1 MKTAYTLLITQE
13 FVVFNLAHGPHTYLW
28 KELHVGNMSDG
39 DEQQSLSQSI
49 KGRLQEGVQNSV
61 FKDKGLLDPDTV
73 IDEDRI
79 VGRDQ
84 QLDDIITYLRPA
96 LQGNRPPNMLLY
108 GPSGTGKSL
117 IINAVCQQVQEL
129 ANAQGDRFGVIR
141 VNCQTIKSHDRAVY
155 RLVESAAIGVGV
167 DPGVPE
173 SGVSTDQKLN
183 RFYEILSENF
193 DSVIIILD
201 EVDLLVGRQR
211 DPNDE
216 PAYSKLLYQLSRASQ
231 LGRIEGDVSVAALTN
246 DPRFME
252 NLDGR
257 AESSFNPQDIVFPD
271 YDANQ
276 LQAILGRRRD
286 AYRDDVLED
295 GIIPL
300 SSAYAAQDHGD
311 ARKAIDLFR
320 KAGEIADR
328 QGEDRVREEHVRGAQ
343 KEAERDRTLTQM
355 QGLSTQKKLSL
366 YATAIVPVYSQR
378 NLNAVPST
386 VAYRVYQYITDILDT
401 DEKSRDSYLRY
412 MSEAE
417 TYNFVTSDKRGRGY
431 GSGVHK
437 EYTFVDDPE
446 VVAETLQS
454 DIRLEEIENDEDLIR
469 SVVNAQID
477 DFFDGR

>member
-1 MKTAYTLLITQE
+1 MAD
-13 FVVFNLAHGPHTYLW
+13 
-28 KELHVGNMSDG
+28 GND
-39 DEQQSLSQSI
+39 QQSLSQSI

-61 FKDKGLLDPDTV
+61 FRDKALLDPDTV

-84 QLDDIITYLRPA
+84 QLDDIITFLRPI

-117 IINAVCQQVQEL
+117 IINAVCEQVSDL
-129 ANAQGDRFGVIR
+129 ATTQDIRFGVVQI
-141 VNCQTIKSHDRAVY
+141 NCQTIKSHDRAVY
-155 RLVESAAIGVGV
+155 RLVENAAAEAGVTAGI
-167 DPGVPE
+167 PE
-173 SGVSTDQKLN
+173 SGISTDQKLR
-183 RFYEILSENF
+183 RFYELLSEYF

-257 AESSFNPQDIVFPD
+257 AESSFNPQDVVFPD

-276 LQAILGRRRD
+276 LQSILDRRRD

-300 SSAYAAQDHGD
+300 SSAFAAQDHGD

-320 KAGEIADR
+320 KAGELADR
-328 QGEDRVREEHVRGAQ
+328 RSEETVCEEHVRDAQ

-366 YATAIVPVYSQR
+366 YATAIVPVNSRR
-378 NLNAVPST
+378 NLNAIPST
-386 VAYRVYQYITDILDT
+386 VAFRVYQYIADLLDA
-401 DEKSRDSYLRY
+401 DKKSRDSYLRY
-412 MSEAE
+412 MTEAE
-417 TYNFVTSDKRGRGY
+417 TYNFVTSEKRGRGY

-446 VVAETLQS
+446 VVAETLQE
-454 DIRLEEIENDEDLIR
+454 DIRLEEIENNEDLIE

-477 DFFDGR
+477 DFFEGK

>member
-1 MKTAYTLLITQE
+1 MA
-13 FVVFNLAHGPHTYLW
+13 
-28 KELHVGNMSDG
+28 DG

-61 FKDKGLLDPDTV
+61 FREKGLLDPDAV
-73 IDEDRI
+73 IDENRI
-79 VGRDQ
+79 VGRDD

-96 LQGNRPPNMLLY
+96 IQGNRPPNMLLY

-117 IINAVCQQVQEL
+117 IINAVCQQVLEL
-129 ANAQGDRFGVIR
+129 ANSQGDSFGVIKI
-141 VNCQTIKSHDRAVY
+141 NCQTIKSHDRAVY
-155 RLVESAAIGVGV
+155 RLAKNAADEAGIDVGI
-167 DPGVPE
+167 PQ
-173 SGVSTDQKLN
+173 SGISTDQKLN
-183 RFYEILSENF
+183 RFYEILSNDF

-231 LGRIEGDVSVAALTN
+231 LGRIEGHVSVAALTN

-252 NLDGR
+252 ELDRR
-257 AESSFNPQDIVFPD
+257 AESSFNPEDVVFSD

-276 LQAILGRRRD
+276 LQSILGRRRD
-286 AYRDDVLED
+286 AYQDDVLED

-300 SSAYAAQDHGD
+300 SAAFAAQDHGD

-328 QGEDRVREEHVRGAQ
+328 TSDDLIREDHVRDAQ
-343 KEAERDRTLTQM
+343 EEAERDRTLTQM

-366 YATAIVPVYSQR
+366 YATAIISVHSKR
-378 NLNAVPST
+378 NLDAVPST
-386 VAYRVYQYITDILDT
+386 VAYRVYQYLTDLLDV

-412 MSEAE
+412 MNEAE
-417 TYNFVTSDKRGRGY
+417 TYNFITSEKRGRGY

-446 VVAETLQS
+446 VVAETLQV
-454 DIRLEEIENDEDLIR
+454 DIRLEEVEHNSPLHGFEISSDI
-469 SVVNAQID
+469 S
-477 DFFDGR
+477 

>member
-1 MKTAYTLLITQE
+1 MA
-13 FVVFNLAHGPHTYLW
+13 
-28 KELHVGNMSDG
+28 DG
-39 DEQQSLSQSI
+39 DDQQSLSQSI
-49 KGRLQEGVQNSV
+49 KSRLQEGAQNSV
-61 FKDKGLLDPDTV
+61 FRDKGLLDPDAI

-84 QLDDIITYLRPA
+84 QLDDIITYLRPT
-96 LQGNRPPNMLLY
+96 LQGNRPPNMLLF

-117 IINAVCQQVQEL
+117 IINAVCEQVAEL
-129 ANAQGDRFGVIR
+129 AETQGDRFGVVKI
-141 VNCQTIKSHDRAVY
+141 NCQTIKSHDRAVY
-155 RLVESAAIGVGV
+155 RLVENAAAEAGVET
-167 DPGVPE
+167 GVPQ
-173 SGVSTDQKLN
+173 SGISTDQKLI
-183 RFYEILSENF
+183 RFYEILSEYF

-201 EVDLLVGRQR
+201 EVDLLIGRQR

-231 LGRIEGDVSVAALTN
+231 LGRISGHVSVAGLTN

-252 NLDGR
+252 DLDGR
-257 AESSFNPQDIVFPD
+257 AESSFNPQDVVFSD

-276 LQAILGRRRD
+276 LQAILERRRD
-286 AYRDDVLED
+286 AFHDNVIED
-295 GIIPL
+295 GIISL
-300 SSAYAAQDHGD
+300 SSAFAAQDHGD

-328 QGEDRVREEHVRGAQ
+328 RGEDEIREEHVRNAQ

-366 YATAIVPVYSQR
+366 YATATIPIYSER
-378 NLNAVPST
+378 NVSTVPST
-386 VAYRVYQYITDILDT
+386 VAYRVYQYVTEVLDF

-412 MSEAE
+412 MNEAE
-417 TYNFVTSDKRGRGY
+417 TYNFVTSEKRGRGY

-446 VVAETLQS
+446 VVAETLQE
-454 DIRLEEIENDEDLIR
+454 DFRLEEVEHHQDLIK
-469 SVVNAQID
+469 SVVNAQIE
-477 DFFDGR
+477 DFFEGK

>member
-1 MKTAYTLLITQE
+1 M
-13 FVVFNLAHGPHTYLW
+13 P
-28 KELHVGNMSDG
+28 DG

-49 KGRLQEGVQNSV
+49 KGRLQEGTQNSV
-61 FKDKGLLDPDTV
+61 FKDKGLLDPDAV
-73 IDEDRI
+73 IDENRI

-84 QLDDIITYLRPA
+84 QLDDIITYLRPT

-117 IINAVCQQVQEL
+117 IINAVCEQVAEL
-129 ANAQGDRFGVIR
+129 AKAQDDRFGVIKI
-141 VNCQTIKSHDRAVY
+141 NCQTIKSHDRAVY
-155 RLVESAAIGVGV
+155 RLVANAAGNAGAE
-167 DPGVPE
+167 PGVPQ
-173 SGVSTDQKLN
+173 SGISTDQKLS
-183 RFYEILSENF
+183 RFYDILSEHF

-231 LGRIEGDVSVAALTN
+231 LGRIDGHVSVAALTN

-252 NLDGR
+252 DLDGR
-257 AESSFNPQDIVFPD
+257 AESSFNPQDVVFSD

-276 LQAILGRRRD
+276 LQSILRRRQD
-286 AYRDDVLED
+286 AYRDNVLEG
-295 GIIPL
+295 GIISL
-300 SSAYAAQDHGD
+300 SSAFAAQDHGD

-328 QGEDRVREEHVRGAQ
+328 QDQDTVREDHVRAAQ

-366 YATAIVPVYSQR
+366 YATAIVPVYSDK
-378 NLNAVPST
+378 NINAVPST
-386 VAYRVYQYITDILDT
+386 VAYRVYQYICDSIDA
-401 DEKSRDSYLRY
+401 DAKSRDSYLRY
-412 MSEAE
+412 MTEAE

-446 VVAETLQS
+446 VVTETLQA
-454 DIRLEEIENDEDLIR
+454 DFRLEDIGQDEGLTK
-469 SVVNAQID
+469 SVVNAQIEK
-477 DFFDGR
+477 FFGRT

>member
-1 MKTAYTLLITQE
+1 MA
-13 FVVFNLAHGPHTYLW
+13 
-28 KELHVGNMSDG
+28 DG
-39 DEQQSLSQSI
+39 DDQQSLSQSI
-49 KGRLQEGVQNSV
+49 KGRLQQGVQNSV
-61 FKDKGLLDPDTV
+61 FRDKGLLDPDAV

-79 VGRDQ
+79 VGRDE

-117 IINAVCQQVQEL
+117 IINAVCQQVLEL
-129 ANAQGDRFGVIR
+129 ANSQADQFGVIK

-155 RLVESAAIGVGV
+155 RLVENAAIGAGV
-167 DPGVPE
+167 EVGVPE
-173 SGVSTDQKLN
+173 SGISTDQKLN
-183 RFYEILSENF
+183 RFYEILSTEF

-211 DPNDE
+211 DPSDD

-231 LGRIEGDVSVAALTN
+231 LGRIDGHVSVAALTN

-252 NLDGR
+252 ELDGR

-276 LQAILGRRRD
+276 LQAILERRRD
-286 AYRDDVLED
+286 AYRGGVLED

-300 SSAYAAQDHGD
+300 SAAFAAQDHGD

-328 QGEDRVREEHVRGAQ
+328 EGEDLICEGHVRGAQ
-343 KEAERDRTLTQM
+343 EEAERDRTLTQM
-355 QGLSTQKKLSL
+355 QGLSSQKKLSL
-366 YATAIVPVYSQR
+366 YATAIVPAYAER
-378 NLNAVPST
+378 NLKAVPST
-386 VAYRVYQYITDILDT
+386 VAYRVYTYIADLLDT

-417 TYNFVTSDKRGRGY
+417 TYNFVTSEKRGRGY

-437 EYTFVDDPE
+437 EYTFVDDPS
-446 VVAETLQS
+446 VVAETLAD
-454 DIRLEEIENDEDLIR
+454 DIRLDELDYDESLIK
-469 SVVNAQID
+469 SVVNAQVD
-477 DFFDGR
+477 DFFGRD

>member
-1 MKTAYTLLITQE
+1 MTD
-13 FVVFNLAHGPHTYLW
+13 
-28 KELHVGNMSDG
+28 GND
-39 DEQQSLSQSI
+39 QQSLSQSI

-61 FKDKGLLDPDTV
+61 FREKALLDPDTV

-84 QLDDIITYLRPA
+84 QLDDIITYLRPI
-96 LQGNRPPNMLLY
+96 LQSNRPPNMLLY

-117 IINAVCQQVQEL
+117 IINAVCEQVSDL
-129 ANAQGDRFGVIR
+129 ATAQDIRFGVVQI
-141 VNCQTIKSHDRAVY
+141 NCQTIKSHDRAVY
-155 RLVESAAIGVGV
+155 RLVENAAAEAGVAAEI
-167 DPGVPE
+167 PE
-173 SGVSTDQKLN
+173 SGISTDQKLR
-183 RFYEILSENF
+183 RFYELLSEYF

-231 LGRIEGDVSVAALTN
+231 LGRIEGDISVAALTN

-257 AESSFNPQDIVFPD
+257 AESSFNPQDVVFPD

-276 LQAILGRRRD
+276 LQAILDRRRD
-286 AYRDDVLED
+286 AYRDDVLAD

-300 SSAYAAQDHGD
+300 SSAFAAQDHGD

-320 KAGEIADR
+320 KAGELADR
-328 QGEDRVREEHVRGAQ
+328 QGEGTVREEHVRDAQ

-366 YATAIVPVYSQR
+366 YATAIVPVYSNR

-386 VAYRVYQYITDILDT
+386 VAFRVYQYIADLLDA
-401 DEKSRDSYLRY
+401 DQKSRDSYLRY
-412 MSEAE
+412 MTEAE
-417 TYNFVTSDKRGRGY
+417 TYNFVTSEKRGRGY

-437 EYTFVDDPE
+437 EYTFVDDPS
-446 VVAETLQS
+446 VVAETLQE
-454 DIRLEEIENDEDLIR
+454 DIRLEEIENNEELIE
-469 SVVNAQID
+469 SVVNAQIN
-477 DFFDGR
+477 DFFEGD

>member
-1 MKTAYTLLITQE
+1 MA
-13 FVVFNLAHGPHTYLW
+13 
-28 KELHVGNMSDG
+28 DG
-39 DEQQSLSQSI
+39 DGESLSQSI
-49 KGRLQEGVQNSV
+49 KGRLQEGVQDSV
-61 FKDKGLLDPDTV
+61 FRDKGLLDPDAV

-96 LQGNRPPNMLLY
+96 VQGNRPPNMLLY

-117 IINAVCQQVQEL
+117 IINAVCQQVLEL
-129 ANAQGDRFGVIR
+129 ANARSDRFGVIR
-141 VNCQTIKSHDRAVY
+141 INCQTIKSHDRAVY
-155 RLVESAAIGVGV
+155 RLVENAAAEAGVGT
-167 DPGVPE
+167 GVPE

-183 RFYEILSENF
+183 RFYEVLTDNF

-231 LGRIEGDVSVAALTN
+231 LGRIDGHVSVAALTN

-252 NLDGR
+252 DLDGR
-257 AESSFNPQDIVFPD
+257 AESSFNPQDVVFSD
-271 YDANQ
+271 YDADQ
-276 LQAILGRRRD
+276 LQSILERRRD
-286 AYRDDVLED
+286 AFQEDVLED

-300 SSAYAAQDHGD
+300 SSAFAAQDHGD

-328 QGEDRVREEHVRGAQ
+328 REEKTIQEEHVREAQ
-343 KEAERDRTLTQM
+343 HEAERDRTLTQM

-366 YATAIVPVYSQR
+366 YATVIVPVYADRTLS
-378 NLNAVPST
+378 AIPST
-386 VAYRVYQYITDILDT
+386 VAYQVYQYIAELVDA

-417 TYNFVTSDKRGRGY
+417 TYNFVTSEKRGRGY

-446 VVAETLQS
+446 VVAETLRA
-454 DIRLEEIENDEDLIR
+454 DIRLEELEDERELIR
-469 SVVNAQID
+469 SVVNAQVG
-477 DFFDGR
+477 DFFEGT

>member
-1 MKTAYTLLITQE
+1 M
-13 FVVFNLAHGPHTYLW
+13 V
-28 KELHVGNMSDG
+28 DG
-39 DEQQSLSQSI
+39 DNQQSLSQSI

-61 FKDKGLLDPDTV
+61 FRDKGLLDPDAV
-73 IDEDRI
+73 INEDRI
-79 VGRDQ
+79 VGRDD

-117 IINAVCQQVQEL
+117 IINAVCQQVFEL
-129 ANAQGDRFGVIR
+129 ADSQGDRFGVIKI
-141 VNCQTIKSHDRAVY
+141 NCQTIKSHDRAVY
-155 RLVESAAIGVGV
+155 RLVKNAAEEAGV
-167 DPGVPE
+167 DVGVPE
-173 SGVSTDQKLN
+173 SGISTDQKLD
-183 RFYEILSENF
+183 RFYEILSNNF

-231 LGRIEGDVSVAALTN
+231 LGRIEGHVSVAALTN

-252 NLDGR
+252 EIDGR
-257 AESSFNPQDIVFPD
+257 AESSFNPQDVVFPD

-276 LQAILGRRRD
+276 LQAILDRRRD
-286 AYRDDVLED
+286 AYQDGVLED

-300 SSAYAAQDHGD
+300 SSAFAAQDHGD

-328 QGEDRVREEHVRGAQ
+328 GEDDIICEEHVRDAQ

-355 QGLSTQKKLSL
+355 QGLSTQKKISL

-386 VAYRVYQYITDILDT
+386 VAYRVYQYLTDLLDA

-412 MSEAE
+412 MNEAE

-437 EYTFVDDPE
+437 EYTFIDDPE
-446 VVAETLQS
+446 VVAETLQT
-454 DIRLEEIENDEDLIR
+454 DIRLEEAEHEEDLIK

-477 DFFDGR
+477 DFFEEN

>member
-1 MKTAYTLLITQE
+1 MA
-13 FVVFNLAHGPHTYLW
+13 
-28 KELHVGNMSDG
+28 DG
-39 DEQQSLSQSI
+39 DDQQSLSQSI

-61 FKDKGLLDPDTV
+61 FRDKGLLDPDAV

-79 VGRDQ
+79 VGRDD
-84 QLDDIITYLRPA
+84 QLDDTITYLRPA

-117 IINAVCQQVQEL
+117 IINAVCQQVLEL
-129 ANAQGDRFGVIR
+129 ANAQGDRFGVIKI
-141 VNCQTIKSHDRAVY
+141 NCQTIKSHDRAVY
-155 RLVESAAIGVGV
+155 RLAKNAADEAGV
-167 DPGVPE
+167 DVDIPQ
-173 SGVSTDQKLN
+173 SGISTDQKLN
-183 RFYEILSENF
+183 RFYEILSNNF

-231 LGRIEGDVSVAALTN
+231 LGRIEGHVSVAALTN

-252 NLDGR
+252 DLDGR
-257 AESSFNPQDIVFPD
+257 AESSFNPQDVVFPD

-276 LQAILGRRRD
+276 LQSILDRRRD
-286 AYRDDVLED
+286 AYQDDVLED

-300 SSAYAAQDHGD
+300 SSAFAAQDHGD

-328 QGEDRVREEHVRGAQ
+328 EGEDTVSEEQVRDAQ

-366 YATAIVPVYSQR
+366 YATAIVPVHSQR

-386 VAYRVYQYITDILDT
+386 VAYRVYQYLTDLLDA

-412 MSEAE
+412 MNEAE
-417 TYNFVTSDKRGRGY
+417 TYNFVTSEKRGRGY

-446 VVAETLQS
+446 VVAETLQA
-454 DIRLEEIENDEDLIR
+454 DIRLEEVEHDENLIR

-477 DFFDGR
+477 DFFEGN

>member
-1 MKTAYTLLITQE
+1 MKTAYTQLITQE
-13 FVVFNLAHGPHTYLW
+13 FVVFNLAHGPHIYLW
-28 KELHVGNMSDG
+28 NELHVDTMSDG

-49 KGRLQEGVQNSV
+49 KGRLQQGVQNSV
-61 FKDKGLLDPDTV
+61 FRDKGLLDPDTV

-141 VNCQTIKSHDRAVY
+141 VNCQTIKSHDRAVF
-155 RLVESAAIGVGV
+155 RLVENAATEAGVET
-167 DPGVPE
+167 GVPE
-173 SGVSTDQKLN
+173 SGISTDQKLN
-183 RFYEILSENF
+183 RFFDILSNNF

-231 LGRIEGDVSVAALTN
+231 LGRIDVQISVAALTN

-252 NLDGR
+252 NIDGR
-257 AESSFNPQDIVFPD
+257 AESSFNPQDVVFPD

-276 LQAILGRRRD
+276 LQAILERRRD
-286 AYRDDVLED
+286 AYQDDVLED

-300 SSAYAAQDHGD
+300 SSAFAAQDHGD

-328 QGEDRVREEHVRGAQ
+328 NGEDMVREEHVRGTQ

-366 YATAIVPVYSQR
+366 YATAIVPVHSQR

-386 VAYRVYQYITDILDT
+386 VAYRVYQYLTDLLDA

-412 MSEAE
+412 MNEAE
-417 TYNFVTSDKRGRGY
+417 TYNFVTSEKRGRGY

-437 EYTFVDDPE
+437 EYTFVDAPE
-446 VVAETLQS
+446 VVAETLQA
-454 DIRLEEIENDEDLIR
+454 DVRLEDAEHDEDLVK

-477 DFFDGR
+477 DFFEGN

>member
-1 MKTAYTLLITQE
+1 MT
-13 FVVFNLAHGPHTYLW
+13 
-28 KELHVGNMSDG
+28 DG

-49 KGRLQEGVQNSV
+49 KGRLQEGVQDSV
-61 FKDKGLLDPDTV
+61 FRDKGLLDPDAV

-79 VGRDQ
+79 VGRDE

-117 IINAVCQQVQEL
+117 IINAVCQQVLEI
-129 ANAQGDRFGVIR
+129 ANSQGDRFGVIR
-141 VNCQTIKSHDRAVY
+141 INCQTIKSHDRAVY
-155 RLVESAAIGVGV
+155 RLVENAATDAGV
-167 DPGVPE
+167 DVGVPE

-183 RFYEILSENF
+183 RFYEILSNYF

-231 LGRIEGDVSVAALTN
+231 LGRIEGHVSVAALTN

-257 AESSFNPQDIVFPD
+257 AESSFNPQDVVFPD

-276 LQAILGRRRD
+276 LQAILERRRD
-286 AYRDDVLED
+286 AYQDDVLED

-300 SSAYAAQDHGD
+300 SSAFAAQDHGD

-328 QGEDRVREEHVRGAQ
+328 RGEDAVREEHVRDAQ

-386 VAYRVYQYITDILDT
+386 VAYRVYQYLTDLLDT

-417 TYNFVTSDKRGRGY
+417 TYNFVTSEKRGRGY

-437 EYTFVDDPE
+437 EYTFIDDPE
-446 VVAETLQS
+446 VVAETLQT
-454 DIRLEEIENDEDLIR
+454 DIRLEEVEQEEDLIK

-477 DFFDGR
+477 DFFEGN

>member
-1 MKTAYTLLITQE
+1 MAD
-13 FVVFNLAHGPHTYLW
+13 
-28 KELHVGNMSDG
+28 GND
-39 DEQQSLSQSI
+39 QQSLSQSI

-61 FKDKGLLDPDTV
+61 FRDKGLLDPDTV

-84 QLDDIITYLRPA
+84 QLDDIITYLRPI
-96 LQGNRPPNMLLY
+96 LQENRPPNMLLY

-117 IINAVCQQVQEL
+117 IINAVCEQVSDL
-129 ANAQGDRFGVIR
+129 ATTQDIRFGVVQI
-141 VNCQTIKSHDRAVY
+141 NCQTIKSHDRAVY
-155 RLVESAAIGVGV
+155 RLVENAAAEAGVAA
-167 DPGVPE
+167 DIPE
-173 SGVSTDQKLN
+173 SGISTDQKLR
-183 RFYEILSENF
+183 RFYELLSEYF

-201 EVDLLVGRQR
+201 EVDLLAGRQR

-231 LGRIEGDVSVAALTN
+231 LGRIEGDISVAALTN

-257 AESSFNPQDIVFPD
+257 AESSFNPQDVVFSD

-276 LQAILGRRRD
+276 LQAILDRRRD
-286 AYRDDVLED
+286 AYRDGVLED

-300 SSAYAAQDHGD
+300 SSAFAAQDHGD

-320 KAGEIADR
+320 KAGELADR
-328 QGEDRVREEHVRGAQ
+328 CGEGTVREEHVRDAQ

-355 QGLSTQKKLSL
+355 QGLSAQKKLSL

-386 VAYRVYQYITDILDT
+386 VAFRVYQYIAELLDA
-401 DEKSRDSYLRY
+401 DKKSRDSYLRY
-412 MSEAE
+412 MTEAE
-417 TYNFVTSDKRGRGY
+417 TYNFVTSEKRGRGY

-437 EYTFVDDPE
+437 EYTFVDDPR
-446 VVAETLQS
+446 VVAETLQE
-454 DIRLEEIENDEDLIR
+454 DIRLEAIEDNEDLVE
-469 SVVNAQID
+469 SVVNAQTD
-477 DFFDGR
+477 DFFEGD

>member
-1 MKTAYTLLITQE
+1 MA
-13 FVVFNLAHGPHTYLW
+13 
-28 KELHVGNMSDG
+28 DG
-39 DEQQSLSQSI
+39 DDQQSLSQSI

-61 FKDKGLLDPDTV
+61 FRDKGLLDPDAV

-79 VGRDQ
+79 VGRDE

-117 IINAVCQQVQEL
+117 IINAVCQQVLEL
-129 ANAQGDRFGVIR
+129 ANSQGGRFGVIKI
-141 VNCQTIKSHDRAVY
+141 NCQTIKSHDRAVY
-155 RLVESAAIGVGV
+155 RLVENAAAEAGV
-167 DPGVPE
+167 DVGIPE
-173 SGVSTDQKLN
+173 SGISTDQKLN
-183 RFYEILSENF
+183 RFYEILSNHF
-193 DSVIIILD
+193 DSVVIILD

-231 LGRIEGDVSVAALTN
+231 LGRIAGHVSVAALTN

-252 NLDGR
+252 DLDGR
-257 AESSFNPQDIVFPD
+257 AESSFNPQDVVFSD

-276 LQAILGRRRD
+276 LQAILERRHD
-286 AYRDDVLED
+286 AYQDGVLED

-300 SSAYAAQDHGD
+300 SSAFAAQDHGD

-328 QGEDRVREEHVRGAQ
+328 EGEDTVREEHVRDAQ

-386 VAYRVYQYITDILDT
+386 VAYRVYQYLTDLLDA

-417 TYNFVTSDKRGRGY
+417 TYNFVTSEKRGRGY

-437 EYTFVDDPE
+437 EYTFVDDPK
-446 VVAETLQS
+446 VVAETLQA
-454 DIRLEEIENDEDLIR
+454 DIRLEEVEHEEDLIQ
-469 SVVNAQID
+469 SIVNAQIE
-477 DFFDGR
+477 DFFEGN

>member
-1 MKTAYTLLITQE
+1 M
-13 FVVFNLAHGPHTYLW
+13 
-28 KELHVGNMSDG
+28 
-39 DEQQSLSQSI
+39 
-49 KGRLQEGVQNSV
+49 QEGVQNSV
-61 FKDKGLLDPDTV
+61 FRDKALLDPDTV

-84 QLDDIITYLRPA
+84 QLDDIITYLRPI

-117 IINAVCQQVQEL
+117 IINAVCEQVADLATAQEL
-129 ANAQGDRFGVIR
+129 RFGVVQI
-141 VNCQTIKSHDRAVY
+141 NCQTIKSHDRAVY
-155 RLVESAAIGVGV
+155 RLVENAAAEAGV
-167 DPGVPE
+167 DAKIPE
-173 SGVSTDQKLN
+173 SGISTDQKLR
-183 RFYEILSENF
+183 RFYELLSKYF

-231 LGRIEGDVSVAALTN
+231 LGRIEGDISVAALTN

-257 AESSFNPQDIVFPD
+257 AESSFNPQDVVFPD

-276 LQAILGRRRD
+276 LQAILDRRRD
-286 AYRDDVLED
+286 AYHDDVLED

-300 SSAYAAQDHGD
+300 SSAFAAQDHGD

-320 KAGEIADR
+320 KAGELADR
-328 QGEDRVREEHVRGAQ
+328 QGEDSVREAHVRDAQ
-343 KEAERDRTLTQM
+343 REAERDRTLTQM

-366 YATAIVPVYSQR
+366 YATAIVPVYSKR
-378 NLNAVPST
+378 NLSAVPST
-386 VAYRVYQYITDILDT
+386 VAFRVYQYIADLLDA
-401 DEKSRDSYLRY
+401 DQKSRDSYLRY
-412 MSEAE
+412 MTEAE
-417 TYNFVTSDKRGRGY
+417 TYNFVTSEKRGRGY

-446 VVAETLQS
+446 VVAETLQT
-454 DIRLEEIENDEDLIR
+454 DIRLEVIEENDDLIR

-477 DFFDGR
+477 DFFEGS

>member
-1 MKTAYTLLITQE
+1 
-13 FVVFNLAHGPHTYLW
+13 
-28 KELHVGNMSDG
+28 
-39 DEQQSLSQSI
+39 
-49 KGRLQEGVQNSV
+49 
-61 FKDKGLLDPDTV
+61 
-73 IDEDRI
+73 
-79 VGRDQ
+79 
-84 QLDDIITYLRPA
+84 
-96 LQGNRPPNMLLY
+96 MLLF

-117 IINAVCQQVQEL
+117 IINAVCEQVVDL
-129 ANAQGDRFGVIR
+129 ADSQGDNFGVIK

-155 RLVESAAIGVGV
+155 RLVENAAAEAGV
-167 DPGVPE
+167 DVGVPE
-173 SGVSTDQKLN
+173 SGISTDQKLN
-183 RFYEILSENF
+183 RFYDILSSNF

-231 LGRIEGDVSVAALTN
+231 LGKIDGHVSVAALTN

-252 NLDGR
+252 DLDGR
-257 AESSFNPQDIVFPD
+257 AESSFNPQDIVFSD

-276 LQAILGRRRD
+276 LQSILERRRD
-286 AYRDDVLED
+286 AYQDGVLED

-300 SSAYAAQDHGD
+300 SSAFAAQDHGD

-328 QGEDRVREEHVRGAQ
+328 DDEDMVQEEHVRAAQ

-366 YATAIVPVYSQR
+366 YATAIVPVYSNR
-378 NLNAVPST
+378 SLNAIPST
-386 VAYRVYQYITDILDT
+386 VAYRVYQYLTGLLDA

-412 MSEAE
+412 MTEAE
-417 TYNFVTSDKRGRGY
+417 TYNFVTSEKRGRGY

-437 EYTFVDDPE
+437 EYTFVDDPQ
-446 VVAETLQS
+446 VVVETLQS
-454 DIRLEEIENDEDLIR
+454 DFRLEEINQNEEMIR

-477 DFFDGR
+477 DFFEGQ

>member
-1 MKTAYTLLITQE
+1 MTD
-13 FVVFNLAHGPHTYLW
+13 
-28 KELHVGNMSDG
+28 GND
-39 DEQQSLSQSI
+39 QQSLSQSI

-61 FKDKGLLDPDTV
+61 FREKALLDPDTV

-84 QLDDIITYLRPA
+84 QLDDIITYLRPI
-96 LQGNRPPNMLLY
+96 LQSNRPPNMLLY

-117 IINAVCQQVQEL
+117 IINAVCEQVSDL
-129 ANAQGDRFGVIR
+129 ATAQDIRFGVVQI
-141 VNCQTIKSHDRAVY
+141 NCQTIKSHDRAVY
-155 RLVESAAIGVGV
+155 RLVENAAAEAGVAAEI
-167 DPGVPE
+167 PE
-173 SGVSTDQKLN
+173 SGISTDQKLR
-183 RFYEILSENF
+183 RFYELLSEYF

-231 LGRIEGDVSVAALTN
+231 LGRIEGDISVAALTN

-257 AESSFNPQDIVFPD
+257 AESSFNPQDVVFPD

-276 LQAILGRRRD
+276 LQAILDRRRD
-286 AYRDDVLED
+286 AYRDDVLAD

-300 SSAYAAQDHGD
+300 SSAFAAQDHGD

-320 KAGEIADR
+320 KAGELADR
-328 QGEDRVREEHVRGAQ
+328 QGEGTVREEHVRDAQ

-366 YATAIVPVYSQR
+366 YATAIVPVYSNR

-386 VAYRVYQYITDILDT
+386 VAFRVYQYIADLLDA
-401 DEKSRDSYLRY
+401 DQKSRDSYLRY
-412 MSEAE
+412 MTEAE
-417 TYNFVTSDKRGRGY
+417 TYNFVTSEKRGRGY

-437 EYTFVDDPE
+437 EYTFVDDPS
-446 VVAETLQS
+446 VVAETLQE
-454 DIRLEEIENDEDLIR
+454 DIRLEEIENNEELIE
-469 SVVNAQID
+469 SVVNAQIN
-477 DFFDGR
+477 DFFEGN

>member
-1 MKTAYTLLITQE
+1 M
-13 FVVFNLAHGPHTYLW
+13 G
-28 KELHVGNMSDG
+28 DG
-39 DEQQSLSQSI
+39 DGDGQQSLSQSI

-61 FKDKGLLDPDTV
+61 FKNKSLLDPDTV

-79 VGRDQ
+79 VGRDE
-84 QLDDIITYLRPA
+84 QLDDTITYLRPT

-117 IINAVCQQVQEL
+117 IINAVCEQVVEL
-129 ANAQGDRFGVIR
+129 AEAQDIRFGVVQI
-141 VNCQTIKSHDRAVY
+141 NCQTIKSHDRAVY
-155 RLVESAAIGVGV
+155 RLVENAAAQAGVEV
-167 DPGVPE
+167 GVPE
-173 SGVSTDQKLN
+173 SGVSTDQKLI

-201 EVDLLVGRQR
+201 EIDLLAGRQR

-231 LGRIEGDVSVAALTN
+231 LGRIDGHVSVAALTN

-252 NLDGR
+252 ELDGR

-276 LQAILGRRRD
+276 LQAILERRQD
-286 AYRDDVLED
+286 AYQDDVLEQD
-295 GIIPL
+295 IIPL
-300 SSAYAAQDHGD
+300 SAALAAQDHGD

-328 QGEDRVREEHVRGAQ
+328 RDEDRIREEHVRAAQ

-366 YATAIVPVYSQR
+366 YATAIVPVYSTR
-378 NLNAVPST
+378 SLSTVPST
-386 VAYRVYQYITDILDT
+386 VAYRVYQYITDLLDA

-412 MSEAE
+412 MNEAE
-417 TYNFVTSDKRGRGY
+417 TYNFVTSKKRGRGY
-431 GSGVHK
+431 GGGVHK
-437 EYTFVDDPE
+437 EYAFVDDPS
-446 VVAETLQS
+446 VVAETLRE
-454 DIRLEEIENDEDLIR
+454 DFRLEQAGHDEDLIR
-469 SVVNAQID
+469 SVVNAQIEE
-477 DFFDGR
+477 FFDT

>member
-1 MKTAYTLLITQE
+1 MA
-13 FVVFNLAHGPHTYLW
+13 
-28 KELHVGNMSDG
+28 DG
-39 DEQQSLSQSI
+39 DNQQSLSQSI

-61 FKDKGLLDPDTV
+61 FRDKGLLDPDAV

-79 VGRDQ
+79 VGRDD

-117 IINAVCQQVQEL
+117 IINAVCQQVLEL
-129 ANAQGDRFGVIR
+129 ANSQEDRFGVIKI
-141 VNCQTIKSHDRAVY
+141 NCQTIKSHDRAVY
-155 RLVESAAIGVGV
+155 RLAKNAADEAGVGV
-167 DPGVPE
+167 GIPQ
-173 SGVSTDQKLN
+173 SGISTDQKLN
-183 RFYEILSENF
+183 RFYEILSNNF

-231 LGRIEGDVSVAALTN
+231 LGRIEGHVSVAALTN
-246 DPRFME
+246 DPRFMKD
-252 NLDGR
+252 LDGR
-257 AESSFNPQDIVFPD
+257 AESSFNPQDVVFPD

-276 LQAILGRRRD
+276 LQSILERRRD
-286 AYRDDVLED
+286 AYQDDVLED

-300 SSAYAAQDHGD
+300 SAAFAAQDHGD

-328 QGEDRVREEHVRGAQ
+328 SGEDTIREGHVRDAQ

-366 YATAIVPVYSQR
+366 YATAIVPVHSKR

-386 VAYRVYQYITDILDT
+386 VAYRVYQYLTDLLDA

-417 TYNFVTSDKRGRGY
+417 TYNFVTSQKRGRGY

-446 VVAETLQS
+446 VVAETLQA
-454 DIRLEEIENDEDLIR
+454 DIRLEEVEHDEDLIR
-469 SVVNAQID
+469 PVVNAQIE
-477 DFFDGR
+477 DFFEGN

>member
-1 MKTAYTLLITQE
+1 M
-13 FVVFNLAHGPHTYLW
+13 V
-28 KELHVGNMSDG
+28 DG
-39 DEQQSLSQSI
+39 DEQRSLSGSI
-49 KGRLQEGVQNSV
+49 KGRLQEGAQNSV
-61 FKDKGLLDPDTV
+61 FRDKGLLDPDAV

-79 VGRDQ
+79 VGRDE

-117 IINAVCQQVQEL
+117 IINAVCEQVDEL
-129 ANAQGDRFGVIR
+129 AAAQGNRFGVIR
-141 VNCQTIKSHDRAVY
+141 INCQTIKSHDRAVY
-155 RLVESAAIGVGV
+155 RLVENAATEAGV

-173 SGVSTDQKLN
+173 SGISTDQKLS
-183 RFYEILSENF
+183 RFYELLSEHF
-193 DSVIIILD
+193 GSVIIILD

-216 PAYSKLLYQLSRASQ
+216 PAYSMLLYQLSRASQ
-231 LGRIEGDVSVAALTN
+231 LGRIEGHVSVAALTN

-257 AESSFNPQDIVFPD
+257 TESSFNPQDVVFPD

-276 LQAILGRRRD
+276 LQAILERRRD
-286 AYRDDVLED
+286 AYQEGVLEE

-300 SSAYAAQDHGD
+300 SAAFAAQDHGD

-328 QGEDRVREEHVRGAQ
+328 RDEAAVREDHVRDAQ
-343 KEAERDRTLTQM
+343 QEAERDRTLTQM

-366 YATAIVPVYSQR
+366 YATAVVPVYAEKT
-378 NLNAVPST
+378 LNAIPST
-386 VAYRVYQYITDILDT
+386 VAYRVYQYITDLLDA

-417 TYNFVTSDKRGRGY
+417 TYNFVTSEKRGRGY

-446 VVAETLQS
+446 VVAETLRA
-454 DIRLEEIENDEDLIR
+454 DIRLEEIESDDDLVR
-469 SVVNAQID
+469 SVVNAQIE
-477 DFFDGR
+477 DFFEGS

>member
-1 MKTAYTLLITQE
+1 MA
-13 FVVFNLAHGPHTYLW
+13 
-28 KELHVGNMSDG
+28 DG
-39 DEQQSLSQSI
+39 DDQQSLSQSI

-61 FKDKGLLDPDTV
+61 FREKALLDPDTV

-84 QLDDIITYLRPA
+84 QLDDIITYLRPI
-96 LQGNRPPNMLLY
+96 LQSNRPPNMLLY

-117 IINAVCQQVQEL
+117 IINAVCEQVSDL
-129 ANAQGDRFGVIR
+129 ATAQDIRFGVVQI
-141 VNCQTIKSHDRAVY
+141 NCQTIKSHDRAVY
-155 RLVESAAIGVGV
+155 RLVENAAAEAGVAAGI
-167 DPGVPE
+167 PE
-173 SGVSTDQKLN
+173 SGISTDQKLR
-183 RFYEILSENF
+183 RFYELLSEYF

-231 LGRIEGDVSVAALTN
+231 LGRIEGDISVAALTN

-257 AESSFNPQDIVFPD
+257 AESSFNPQDVVFPD

-276 LQAILGRRRD
+276 LQAILDRRRD
-286 AYRDDVLED
+286 AYRDGVLED

-300 SSAYAAQDHGD
+300 SSAFAAQDHGD

-320 KAGEIADR
+320 KAGELADR
-328 QGEDRVREEHVRGAQ
+328 RGEKTVREEHVRDAQ

-366 YATAIVPVYSQR
+366 YATAIVPVYSHR

-386 VAYRVYQYITDILDT
+386 VAFRVYQYIADLLDA
-401 DEKSRDSYLRY
+401 DQKSRDSYLRY
-412 MSEAE
+412 MTEAE
-417 TYNFVTSDKRGRGY
+417 TYNFVTSEKRGRGY

-446 VVAETLQS
+446 VVAETLQT
-454 DIRLEEIENDEDLIR
+454 DIRLEEIENNEELIE
-469 SVVNAQID
+469 SVVNAQIN
-477 DFFDGR
+477 DFFEGK

>member
-1 MKTAYTLLITQE
+1 MA
-13 FVVFNLAHGPHTYLW
+13 
-28 KELHVGNMSDG
+28 DG
-39 DEQQSLSQSI
+39 DDQQSLSQSI

-61 FKDKGLLDPDTV
+61 FRDKGLLDPDAV

-79 VGRDQ
+79 VGRDD

-117 IINAVCQQVQEL
+117 IINAVCQQVLEL
-129 ANAQGDRFGVIR
+129 ANSQGDRFGVIKI
-141 VNCQTIKSHDRAVY
+141 NCQTIKSHDRAVY
-155 RLVESAAIGVGV
+155 RLAKNAADGTGV
-167 DPGVPE
+167 DVGIPQ
-173 SGVSTDQKLN
+173 SGISTDQKLN
-183 RFYEILSENF
+183 RFYDILSNNF

-231 LGRIEGDVSVAALTN
+231 LGRIEGHVSVAALTN

-252 NLDGR
+252 DLDGR
-257 AESSFNPQDIVFPD
+257 AESSFNPQDVVFSD

-276 LQAILGRRRD
+276 LQSILERRRD
-286 AYRDDVLED
+286 AYQDDVLED

-300 SSAYAAQDHGD
+300 SAAFAAQDHGD

-328 QGEDRVREEHVRGAQ
+328 AGEDTIREEHVRDAQ

-366 YATAIVPVYSQR
+366 YATAIGPCSLEAQ
-378 NLNAVPST
+378 
-386 VAYRVYQYITDILDT
+386 
-401 DEKSRDSYLRY
+401 
-412 MSEAE
+412 SEGCA
-417 TYNFVTSDKRGRGY
+417 
-431 GSGVHK
+431 
-437 EYTFVDDPE
+437 
-446 VVAETLQS
+446 
-454 DIRLEEIENDEDLIR
+454 
-469 SVVNAQID
+469 
-477 DFFDGR
+477 

>member
-1 MKTAYTLLITQE
+1 MA
-13 FVVFNLAHGPHTYLW
+13 
-28 KELHVGNMSDG
+28 DG
-39 DEQQSLSQSI
+39 DDEQSLSQSI
-49 KGRLQEGVQNSV
+49 KGRLQNGAQNSV
-61 FKDKGLLDPDTV
+61 FRDKGLLDPDAV

-79 VGRDQ
+79 VGRDE

-96 LQGNRPPNMLLY
+96 VQGNRPPNMLLY

-117 IINAVCQQVQEL
+117 IINAVCQQVLEL
-129 ANAQGDRFGVIR
+129 ANAQGDRFGVIKI
-141 VNCQTIKSHDRAVY
+141 NCQTIKSHDRAVY
-155 RLVESAAIGVGV
+155 RLVENAAAEANIEIGI
-167 DPGVPE
+167 PE
-173 SGVSTDQKLN
+173 TGISTDQKLN
-183 RFYEILSENF
+183 RFYEILTHNF

-211 DPNDE
+211 DPNDD

-231 LGRIEGDVSVAALTN
+231 LGRIEGHVSVAALTN

-252 NLDGR
+252 ELDGR
-257 AESSFNPQDIVFPD
+257 AESSFNPQDVVFPD

-276 LQAILGRRRD
+276 LQAILERRRD
-286 AYRDDVLED
+286 AYQDEVLED

-300 SSAYAAQDHGD
+300 SAAFAAQDHGD

-328 QGEDRVREEHVRGAQ
+328 QGEDVVCEEHVRDAQ

-366 YATAIVPVYSQR
+366 YATASVAVHSQR
-378 NLNAVPST
+378 NLNAIPST
-386 VAYRVYQYITDILDT
+386 VAYRVYQYITDLLDA

-412 MSEAE
+412 MGEAE
-417 TYNFVTSDKRGRGY
+417 TYNFVTSEKRGRGY

-437 EYTFVDDPE
+437 EYTFIDDPE
-446 VVAETLQS
+446 VVAETLRS
-454 DIRLEEIENDEDLIR
+454 DIRLEEIERDENLIK
-469 SVVNAQID
+469 SVVNTQIEN
-477 DFFDGR
+477 FFEGK

>member
-1 MKTAYTLLITQE
+1 MD
-13 FVVFNLAHGPHTYLW
+13 
-28 KELHVGNMSDG
+28 DG

-49 KGRLQEGVQNSV
+49 KGRLQNGVQNSV
-61 FKDKGLLDPDTV
+61 FENKGLLDPDTV

-79 VGRDQ
+79 VGRDE

-117 IINAVCQQVQEL
+117 IINAVCHQVLEL
-129 ANAQGDRFGVIR
+129 ANAQGYRLGVIEI
-141 VNCQTIKSHDRAVY
+141 NCQTIKSHDRAVY
-155 RLVESAAIGVGV
+155 RLVDNAAAEAGV

-173 SGVSTDQKLN
+173 SGVSTDQKLK
-183 RFYEILSENF
+183 RFYEILSEHF

-201 EVDLLVGRQR
+201 EIDLLVGRQR
-211 DPNDE
+211 EPDDE

-276 LQAILGRRRD
+276 LQAILDRRRD
-286 AYRDDVLED
+286 AYRDGVLEE

-300 SSAYAAQDHGD
+300 SSAFAAQDHGD

-328 QGEDRVREEHVRGAQ
+328 RDEDTVREQHVRDAQ
-343 KEAERDRTLTQM
+343 EEAERDRTLTQM

-366 YATAIVPVYSQR
+366 YATAAVPVYSQR
-378 NLNAVPST
+378 NLDAVPST
-386 VAYRVYQYITDILDT
+386 VAFRVYQYVTDLLDT
-401 DEKSRDSYLRY
+401 EEKSRDSYLRY

-417 TYNFVTSDKRGRGY
+417 TYNFVTAEKRGRGY

-446 VVAETLQS
+446 VVAQTLQA
-454 DIRLEEIENDEDLIR
+454 DIRLEEIENDDDLIK
-469 SVVNAQID
+469 SVVNAQIER
-477 DFFDGR
+477 FFEGK

>member
-1 MKTAYTLLITQE
+1 MA
-13 FVVFNLAHGPHTYLW
+13 
-28 KELHVGNMSDG
+28 DG
-39 DEQQSLSQSI
+39 DDQQSLSQSI

-61 FKDKGLLDPDTV
+61 FRNKELLDPDAV

-79 VGRDQ
+79 VGRDD

-117 IINAVCQQVQEL
+117 IINAVCQQVLEL
-129 ANAQGDRFGVIR
+129 ANAQGDRFGVIKI
-141 VNCQTIKSHDRAVY
+141 NCQTIKSHDRAVY
-155 RLVESAAIGVGV
+155 RLAKNAADEAGV
-167 DPGVPE
+167 DVDIPQ
-173 SGVSTDQKLN
+173 SGISTDQKLN
-183 RFYEILSENF
+183 RFYEILSNHF

-231 LGRIEGDVSVAALTN
+231 LGRIEGHVSVAALTN

-252 NLDGR
+252 DLDGR
-257 AESSFNPQDIVFPD
+257 AESSFNPQDVVFPD

-276 LQAILGRRRD
+276 LQSILERRRD
-286 AYRDDVLED
+286 AYQDDVLED

-300 SSAYAAQDHGD
+300 SAAFAAQDHGD

-320 KAGEIADR
+320 KAGEVADR
-328 QGEDRVREEHVRGAQ
+328 SGEDTIREEHVRDAQ

-366 YATAIVPVYSQR
+366 YATAIVPVHSKR

-386 VAYRVYQYITDILDT
+386 VAYRVYQYLTNLLDA

-431 GSGVHK
+431 GGGVHK

-446 VVAETLQS
+446 VVAETLQA
-454 DIRLEEIENDEDLIR
+454 DIRLEEIEHDEELIQ

-477 DFFDGR
+477 DFFDVV